1 MLFLGHFLIFLRSN
15 DIFKKK
21 RINEIDSGGRMIKY
35 LFSIFIVSFLLM
47 MCSKNNSDVVSMEE
61 FQSEILSENTF
72 VLDVRTEAEFYGPLG
87 HIDGAMLIP
96 IDELSL
102 RINELEDMKDK
113 DIYVVC
119 RSGNRSNVGKNILRE
134 NGFNAINVDGGML
147 AWKPLNNE

>member
-1 MLFLGHFLIFLRSN
+1 MLFLGHFLIFLQSN

-35 LFSIFIVSFLLM
+35 LFSIFIVIFLLV
-47 MCSKNNSDVVSMEE
+47 MCSKNNSDIVSMEE

-72 VLDVRTEAEFYGPLG
+72 VLDVRTEEEFYGPLG

-113 DIYVVC
+113 EIYVVC
-119 RSGNRSNVGKNILRE
+119 RSGNRSNVGKNILKE
-134 NGFNAINVDGGML
+134 NVTT
-147 AWKPLNNE
+147 

>member
-1 MLFLGHFLIFLRSN
+1 MLFLGHFLIFLQSN

-47 MCSKNNSDVVSMEE
+47 MCSKNNSDVVLMDK

-87 HIDGAMLIP
+87 HIDGAILIP

-102 RINELEDMKDK
+102 RMNELEDMKDR